1 MKNDIVEELIKKYVS
16 DLKSEIKKKRK
27 KWFQRDFIIFSNLN

>member
-1 MKNDIVEELIKKYVS
+1 MKNDIVKELIKKCVS

-27 KWFQRDFIIFSNLN
+27 EWFQRDFIFFSNLN